1 MNIAATNLCVA
12 SERVLCVL
20 TDLRYFCFKLG
31 ETAAETHE
39 MLRTVFGDSAM
50 RRRQTFEWF
59 S

>member
-1 MNIAATNLCVA
+1 MSFAATNLWVA

-39 MLRTVFGDSAM
+39 MLRTVFGDNGM
-50 RRRQTFEWF
+50 KQRQTFE
-59 S
+59 